1 MSMTPATNSTTGN
14 TAGQDA
20 QSPHNAQSTQ
30 SGQKTKLSVGFIGM
44 GHMGSGMARRLLD
57 AGYPVT
63 VYDRTQAHTQQ
74 LGQQG
79 ASVAQSPK
87 DLAAGCEVVMA
98 SVTDDAAQQ
107 QVMFDPDGA
116 LAGIRKGA
124 VVIDLST
131 VSPGASR
138 RLAQAARE
146 HGAEML
152 DAAVSGSV
160 PQVEQGSLVIF
171 VGGEQQTYEQCRP
184 LLEALGTRIFHMG
197 PSGMG
202 TTMKLVVNTLLGLG
216 MQALAEA
223 IALGEKTGLEK
234 SRLLEV
240 LEQTAVL
247 TPGQKAKLANVEHE
261 QYPTQF
267 ALSLI
272 HKDYR
277 LILDE
282 AYAAAVPMP
291 ATAVAQQVYAA
302 AAAQGMD
309 EEDFSVM
316 IRFMEELAGVSDL
329 GGLAAAPGT

>member
-1 MSMTPATNSTTGN
+1 MKTT
-14 TAGQDA
+14 
-20 QSPHNAQSTQ
+20 SHNEQMR
-30 SGQKTKLSVGFIGM
+30 KPNVGFIGM
-44 GHMGSGMARRLLD
+44 GHMGSAMAKRLRG

-63 VYDRTQAHTQQ
+63 VYDRTPERAKP

-79 ASVAQSPK
+79 ASIAETPK
-87 DLAAGCEVVMA
+87 SLAEQCDVVLVC
-98 SVTDDAAQQ
+98 VTDDVAQE
-107 QVMFDPDGA
+107 QVTLGVDGA
-116 LAGIRKGA
+116 LTGLREGVTI
-124 VVIDLST
+124 VDLST

-138 RLAQAARE
+138 RLYDAA
-146 HGAEML
+146 HAKGVAML

-171 VGGEQQTYEQCRP
+171 VGGREETYQQCRP
-184 LLEALGTRIFHMG
+184 ILEVLGKSIFYMG

-223 IALGEKTGLEK
+223 IALGEQAGLGK
-234 SRLLEV
+234 SLLLDV

-272 HKDYR
+272 HKDFR

-282 AYAAAVPMP
+282 AYAKSVSMP
-291 ATAVAQQVYAA
+291 ATAVAQQLYAA
-302 AAAQGMD
+302 ATAKGIEA
-309 EEDFSVM
+309 DFSIM
-316 IRFMEELAGVSDL
+316 IQFMEELAGVSTQRL
-329 GGLAAAPGT
+329 P